1 MPLFFGYPGTVWAA
15 AYASLDW
22 LQSQLNSAATPAA
35 ATNAAS
41 VVFQTLRNGSE
52 AINIY
57 QAARAANIS
66 ESNLSQI
73 AALTLSLDPVTQ
85 AYFTARYVS
94 MGNFMVALDAMQVAI
109 PSPLLVP
116 GLLANGSPAIAYGG
130 LLEYYMNPL
139 AVTGGLIET
148 PPTGLSSSTFAAD
161 TALNATVYQT
171 LAQAVAAVQGANLT
185 LAYDAAT
192 QMYSAG
198 CMTLKRQS
206 DFTSNS
212 FNFTGAYSLAQ
223 MWNLQVA
230 LPSILNAANMITSSP
245 QSATSQQCGT
255 IAYILDQFMFQLAVF
270 LLSLRRNTQSQV
282 NLVQVQ
288 QNDTVMDIAA
298 RATTNF
304 ENWQSVV
311 TANNL
316 SPPWTG
322 PGSLAPQGTQLL
334 IPSSNEQLT
343 TTTPVN
349 YAANILG
356 TDFDFGPI
364 NGNMPTWQGDY
375 QLISGLNNYRRALG
389 RRLQTTLS
397 SLIYHTEYGCRIPPE
412 VGSIQYSDTIG
423 HIAAYG
429 QSALASDPRTAQVIS
444 AKASTGANFS
454 VFFNGT
460 VQPIGPQSTPVSVN
474 ETLAPAV

>member
-1 MPLFFGYPGTVWAA
+1 MPLFFGYPGAVWAA

-22 LQSQLNSAATPAA
+22 LQSQLNNAATPAA

-57 QAARAANIS
+57 QAARAANIG

-109 PSPLLVP
+109 PSPPLVP

-171 LAQAVAAVQGANLT
+171 LAQAVAAVQGTNLT

-198 CMTLKRQS
+198 CMALKRQS
-206 DFTSNS
+206 DFTSNG
-212 FNFTGAYSLAQ
+212 FNFTGAYSPAQ

-230 LPSILNAANMITSSP
+230 LPSILNVVNMITSSP
-245 QSATSQQCGT
+245 QSAMRHNRLYSRSVYVSTCGLF
-255 IAYILDQFMFQLAVF
+255 AFAPAERAK
-270 LLSLRRNTQSQV
+270 SGQSGSG
-282 NLVQVQ
+282 
-288 QNDTVMDIAA
+288 AA
-298 RATTNF
+298 ERYRH
-304 ENWQSVV
+304 
-311 TANNL
+311 
-316 SPPWTG
+316 G
-322 PGSLAPQGTQLL
+322 
-334 IPSSNEQLT
+334 
-343 TTTPVN
+343 
-349 YAANILG
+349 
-356 TDFDFGPI
+356 
-364 NGNMPTWQGDY
+364 
-375 QLISGLNNYRRALG
+375 YRRARDDEFRKLAI
-389 RRLQTTLS
+389 RRHREQSVAALDRAGIARSARRAVAHPVFERAIDHDDTGQLCG
-397 SLIYHTEYGCRIPPE
+397 EYPWHRFRFWAD
-412 VGSIQYSDTIG
+412 QRK
-423 HIAAYG
+423 HAH
-429 QSALASDPRTAQVIS
+429 LAR
-444 AKASTGANFS
+444 
-454 VFFNGT
+454 
-460 VQPIGPQSTPVSVN
+460 
-474 ETLAPAV
+474 